1 MITENLADRLKAV
14 VHVYTAEELSE
25 GVAFRKNASTSSP
38 DFTAKVDGSEML
50 ISGEGAL
57 MAYNKYNNVFYAPSN
72 ASIALRPWNTERAGQ
87 TLSSVRFGDGITE
100 IGEYAFYNQSRA
112 DITSATFS
120 KNLKAHLPDSLE
132 KMSQATFMSLSVGDI
147 AIPASVTSLA
157 TRQFGTAS
165 AMYVLGNPAI
175 VVAGSAPSFAT
186 SSDVT
191 TVYIAKNS
199 ALASKSGI
207 TNMSLK
213 EVDAIGA
220 CGADAHYTSEMAW
233 MLEGDTLTITAMS
246 NGSGVM
252 ENYSDVTAAPWN
264 AYADRITKIV
274 LVSGVKNIGE
284 NAFAGLTEVNDVT
297 VPASVEIAANAENPF
312 ASAINTITFGYSK
325 GSDFEAWL
333 KNNSYTGD
341 TNRDTL
347 GRLKLTK
354 AEDEYFHAYIGDTD
368 IAAKMT
374 KDGVLTIYPTYCA
387 SKDTAV
393 PGVNGWHGDN
403 TAFPW
408 FEVYGKEF
416 NDSIS
421 GDNWNGKGEYQQ
433 YLKKIVWADGLTATG
448 DYLFNGA
455 SNMPSTPIELQVPDS
470 VKNVGAFILGN
481 AESNSEVIV
490 PVGATNVGSAFNGK
504 GNIAENVY
512 ILNAEMTGIPV

>member
-1 MITENLADRLKAV
+1 
-14 VHVYTAEELSE
+14 
-25 GVAFRKNASTSSP
+25 
-38 DFTAKVDGSEML
+38 
-50 ISGEGAL
+50 
-57 MAYNKYNNVFYAPSN
+57 
-72 ASIALRPWNTERAGQ
+72 
-87 TLSSVRFGDGITE
+87 
-100 IGEYAFYNQSRA
+100 
-112 DITSATFS
+112 
-120 KNLKAHLPDSLE
+120 
-132 KMSQATFMSLSVGDI
+132 
-147 AIPASVTSLA
+147 
-157 TRQFGTAS
+157 
-165 AMYVLGNPAI
+165 
-175 VVAGSAPSFAT
+175 
-186 SSDVT
+186 
-191 TVYIAKNS
+191 
-199 ALASKSGI
+199 
-207 TNMSLK
+207 
-213 EVDAIGA
+213 
-220 CGADAHYTSEMAW
+220 MAW